1 VFRRLPF
8 RILQFAA
15 ALAFVAVITL
25 FYHKVLPVNQTTVAL
40 TYLLAILAVS
50 TFWGFAVSAVMSVA
64 AMLAFNFYFLP
75 PVGKFTISDP
85 QNWAALVA
93 FLATSLIASQLATR
107 VRREADEAKQ
117 RRKEI
122 ERLYT
127 FSQQLLVSGNVI
139 TLLNSIPNHIVE
151 TFEVGAA
158 ALYLD
163 YKQKFYHS
171 GAAPHFNDE
180 ELKRAT
186 AREEPLRDAARSLC
200 LVPVRMGTRPIGSL
214 GISGRLLSKQTLEAL
229 GSMIAIAFER
239 ARAVEELGKT
249 EATRE
254 GERLKSALLDSV
266 THDFRTP
273 LTSIKA
279 SVTSLL
285 SAANT
290 NEAQKRELLSV
301 INEECDRL
309 NQLVGDAAEMAKLDA
324 GEFELNLEPNSISE
338 IVAAALAHCKTALGS
353 RSVRIDIPANL
364 PPVRVDF
371 NRIKDVLVRLIEN
384 ADVYSPKDKPITI
397 SAEVHGDFLSTSVA
411 DNGPGIEEMELGLI
425 FDKFYRGK
433 DQRYLVL
440 GTGMGLPIAKAI
452 VEAHGGA
459 ITVTSQRGHGSVFS
473 LTLPLARSRG
483 AEKPTSDAR

>member
-1 VFRRLPF
+1 LFRRLPF
-8 RILQFAA
+8 RILQFVA
-15 ALAFVAVITL
+15 ALLIVAAITL
-25 FYHKVLPVNQTTVAL
+25 FYRNIITVNQTTVAL

-50 TFWGFAVSAVMSVA
+50 TFWGFTVSAFMSVA
-64 AMLAFNFYFLP
+64 AMLAFNYYFLP
-75 PVGKFTISDP
+75 PVGRFTISDP

-107 VRREADEAKQ
+107 VRREADEAQQ

-122 ERLYT
+122 ERLYA

-171 GAAPHFNDE
+171 GAAPHFNDD
-180 ELKRAT
+180 ELRRAT

-214 GISGRLLSKQTLEAL
+214 GISGRLLSRQTLEAL

-290 NEAQKRELLSV
+290 TEGQKRELLSV

-309 NQLVGDAAEMAKLDA
+309 NQLVGDAAEMARLDA
-324 GEFELNLEPNSISE
+324 GEFELRLEPHKISE
-338 IVAAALAHCKTALGS
+338 IIAAALAHCKTALGN
-353 RSVRIDIPANL
+353 RTVRVDAPETL

-371 NRIKDVLVRLIEN
+371 DRIKDVLVRLIEN
-384 ADVYSPKDKPITI
+384 ADVYSPKDQPITI
-397 SAEVHGDFLSTSVA
+397 SAEVHGGFLSVSVA

-459 ITVTSQRGHGSVFS
+459 ISVTSQRGHGSVFS
-473 LTLPLARSRG
+473 LTLPLAQQQGG
-483 AEKPTSDAR
+483 AR

>member
-8 RILQFAA
+8 RILQFTA
-15 ALAFVAVITL
+15 ALVIVAAITL
-25 FYHKVLPVNQTTVAL
+25 FYRKIITVNQTTVAL

-50 TFWGFAVSAVMSVA
+50 TFWGFAVSAFMSVA
-64 AMLAFNFYFLP
+64 AMLAFNYFFLP

-107 VRREADEAKQ
+107 VRREADEAQQ

-122 ERLYT
+122 ERLYA

-171 GAAPHFNDE
+171 GAGPHFNDE
-180 ELKRAT
+180 ELKRAMV
-186 AREEPLRDAARSLC
+186 REEPLRDAARSLC

-285 SAANT
+285 SGANT
-290 NEAQKRELLSV
+290 SEGQKRELLSV

-309 NQLVGDAAEMAKLDA
+309 NQLVGDAAEMARLDA

-338 IVAAALAHCKTALGS
+338 IVAAALAHCKTALAS
-353 RSVRIDIPANL
+353 RPVRVDIAATL

-371 NRIKDVLVRLIEN
+371 DRIKDVLVRLIEN
-384 ADVYSPKDKPITI
+384 ADAYSPKDRPITI
-397 SAEVHGDFLSTSVA
+397 SAEVHGDFLSASIA
-411 DNGPGIEEMELGLI
+411 DNGPGIEDMELGLI

-433 DQRYLVL
+433 DQRFLVL

-459 ITVTSQRGHGSVFS
+459 ISVTSQRGHGSVFS
-473 LTLPLARSRG
+473 LTLPLARSQG
-483 AEKPTSDAR
+483 ADRTMGDA

>member
-1 VFRRLPF
+1 MFRRLPF

-15 ALAFVAVITL
+15 ALAIVAAITF
-25 FYHKVLPVNQTTVAL
+25 FYRNIITVNQTTVAL

-50 TFWGFAVSAVMSVA
+50 TFWGFRVSAAMSVA

-107 VRREADEAKQ
+107 VRREADEAQQ

-122 ERLYT
+122 ERLYA

-139 TLLNSIPNHIVE
+139 TLLNSIPNQIVE

-158 ALYLD
+158 TLYLD
-163 YKQKFYHS
+163 YKNKFYHS
-171 GAAPHFNDE
+171 GTAPHFNE
-180 ELKRAT
+180 EEVKRAM
-186 AREEPLRDAARSLC
+186 AREEPLRDAQRSLC

-214 GISGRLLSKQTLEAL
+214 GISGRLLSRQTLEAL

-309 NQLVGDAAEMAKLDA
+309 NQLVGDAAEMARLDA
-324 GEFELNLEPNSISE
+324 GEFELNLQPNSIAE
-338 IVAAALAHCKTALGS
+338 IVAAALAHCKIALAN
-353 RSVRIDIPANL
+353 RPVRVDISSTL

-371 NRIKDVLVRLIEN
+371 DRIKDVLVRLIEN
-384 ADVYSPKDKPITI
+384 ADAYSQKDQPITI
-397 SAEVHGDFLSTSVA
+397 SAEVHGDFLSVSVA
-411 DNGPGIEEMELGLI
+411 DNGPGIEDMELGLI

-452 VEAHGGA
+452 VEAHGGT
-459 ITVTSQRGHGSVFS
+459 ISVTSQRGHGSVFS
-473 LTLPLARSRG
+473 VTLPLARPQG
-483 AEKPTSDAR
+483 AD